1 MRTIA
6 RAVLALCVGAA
17 LSACTIPIETDPSTF
32 NVEPAAV
39 AHLKA
44 SVAQR
49 NGYSAEAPQSIP
61 MSPHTWVIEQKKLTD
76 TAIAMLSRALEKQG
90 LAVSP
95 QSGKT
100 VTLKVYQPSASMQM
114 YIGFANTYARVAL
127 EAEFGD
133 GTRTVVIGENRS
145 PMGAPRAF
153 DGAVLFALNK
163 LVLDEKLVAYLNK

>member
-1 MRTIA
+1 MNATV
-6 RAVLALCVGAA
+6 RAVLALCAGA
-17 LSACTIPIETDPSTF
+17 LSACTIPIETDPTTF
-32 NVEPAAV
+32 SVEPKAV
-39 AHLKA
+39 AHLKTR
-44 SVAQR
+44 VALR
-49 NGYSAEAPQSIP
+49 NGYAADAPHSIP

-90 LAVSP
+90 LALSP
-95 QSGKT
+95 QAGKT
-100 VTLKVYQPSASMQM
+100 VTLKVHQPNASMQV

-133 GTRTVVIGENRS
+133 GTRTTVLGENRS

-163 LVLDEKLVAYLNK
+163 LVLDENFVAYLNK